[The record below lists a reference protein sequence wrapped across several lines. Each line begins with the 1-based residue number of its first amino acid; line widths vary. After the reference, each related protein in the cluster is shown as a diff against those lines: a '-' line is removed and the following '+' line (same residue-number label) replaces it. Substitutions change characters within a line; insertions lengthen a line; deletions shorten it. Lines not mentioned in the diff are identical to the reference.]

1 MRCLDFSFIGIQL
14 DDLVYSYNS
23 WSTKSTITS
32 KSSVAKRVEG
42 LHKEQNPTLP
52 NVPSQTKIITRGKKK
67 NIEEE
72 SIGNVAASITKK
84 RQVDKKMGSDS
95 EKLITFI

>member
-1 MRCLDFSFIGIQL
+1 M
-14 DDLVYSYNS
+14 
-23 WSTKSTITS
+23 ITS
-32 KSSVAKRVEG
+32 KSSVAKRVEE
-42 LHKEQNPTLP
+42 LHKEQNSTLS
-52 NVPSQTKIITRGKKK
+52 NVPSQTKRITRGKKK

-84 RQVDKKMGSDS
+84 RQVGKKMGSDS